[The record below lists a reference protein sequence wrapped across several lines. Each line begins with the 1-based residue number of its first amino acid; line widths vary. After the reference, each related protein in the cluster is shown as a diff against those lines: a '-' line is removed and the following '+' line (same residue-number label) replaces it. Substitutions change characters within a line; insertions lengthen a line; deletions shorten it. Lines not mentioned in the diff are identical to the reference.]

1 MRNTHRKAPKSDNA
15 YLKLLV
21 KLYRFLARKSQH
33 RRPPTAEPAI
43 RLLTTHQTTGR
54 TDSAFNKVVLRRL
67 FTSRINRPP
76 VSLSRV
82 KANLKNGNDKKTV
95 VVVGTITDDNRL
107 LEVPKVQIA
116 ALRFTATAR
125 ARILAAGGSALTL
138 DQLALEK
145 PTGANTLLLRG
156 PKNNREAVKH
166 FGFGPHKNKVRT
178 TRARPNR
185 GQYST
190 ELTTPY
196 RSPTSSPR
204 AASSSVPVVA
214 DARAVSRCKGFLCT
228 LLSGIWSWDAVLAWM
243 ALPGMVTATA
253 MRCLAAFMVSRGR
266 CVWLGV
272 EWYYQ
277 KSFDDLN

>member
-1 MRNTHRKAPKSDNA
+1 MGIDLDRHHVRNTHRKAPKSDNA

-21 KLYRFLARKSQH
+21 KLYRFLAR
-33 RRPPTAEPAI
+33 
-43 RLLTTHQTTGR
+43 R

-166 FGFGPHKNKVRT
+166 FGFGPHKNKKPHVLSKGRKFE
-178 TRARPNR
+178 RARGR
-185 GQYST
+185 
-190 ELTTPY
+190 
-196 RSPTSSPR
+196 RR
-204 AASSSVPVVA
+204 
-214 DARAVSRCKGFLCT
+214 
-228 LLSGIWSWDAVLAWM
+228 
-243 ALPGMVTATA
+243 
-253 MRCLAAFMVSRGR
+253 SRGFK
-266 CVWLGV
+266 V
-272 EWYYQ
+272 
-277 KSFDDLN
+277 